1 MNEKLPLRILPH
13 VCRWLLV
20 ATALMVAFEASSQ
33 GIIVRGKVTNP
44 DGESLPGVSVT
55 VQGTSSG
62 TVTDTEGTYSI
73 QLPDEN
79 QTLVFSFI
87 GYVSQ
92 KVTVNGR
99 SVIDIELESD
109 IRALEEVVIIGYGT
123 VNKTDLTG
131 SVGQVKVAELT
142 KAPVA
147 SFTEALAGRVAGVR
161 VSATDGQPGGGFNIV
176 IRGAGSLTQST
187 SPLFVIDGFPVEDLD
202 PATLNPEDI
211 ESITI
216 LKDASSTAVYGSRAA
231 NGVVLIQTKRGK
243 VGKPI
248 VTINSS
254 YGVQQITKTMDLMSP
269 YEFVKYQSEL
279 NPTSFNT
286 PAYFADEK
294 TLEDYRNVQGIDW
307 QDKVIRSGA
316 VQIHNLAIRGGTDQ
330 TQYAISGSLYD
341 QEGVIVNTG
350 VNRYTGRIT
359 LDQSIGNKIKTGIT
373 ANYSGVTSHGQV
385 LNQGAGN
392 SSPSSYVLF
401 RTWAY
406 RPVTP
411 EGGDQLV
418 DELVDSDAVNNSDFR
433 VNPFIDLENQHQ
445 YNFTNLLQANSYVS
459 YNITKDLVL
468 KITGGIYHEKVQWD
482 RFYNSKTSQGSPHN
496 PSNVNGIN
504 GLVRYFNNNSF
515 SNENTLNYTKTFQ
528 NNHTITGLGL
538 FAVNSYKAE
547 VNGYSGRQLPN
558 ENLGMDGL
566 EEGLPYDPVAS
577 SSVNT
582 MVSYAT
588 RWDYNYKSKY
598 MITGTFRADGSSKFV
613 DHWGYF
619 PGGAIAWNMDKEKF
633 FSKAFPFISSS
644 KIRASYGT
652 IGNNRVGDFDTYP
665 RLTQSLHGYS
675 FNNQTPIGAVYVS
688 AVGNPSLR
696 WEKVTTVDLGYELG
710 LFNDRIGLEVDLYD
724 KQTEDLLL
732 NAALPP
738 TTGFFSAVKNIGRL
752 KNRGIEITLHTVNLS
767 PLSSDG
773 LHWDTHFNISFNRNE
788 ILELT
793 RGQQSLQSIASFE
806 SQFNSPLYSS
816 EIGKPAGM
824 MIGYIWEGNYQYEDF
839 DNPAPGVYI
848 LKNSVPTNGA
858 LRNTIQ
864 PGDIKYTDLNGD
876 GVVNVNDKTIIGRG
890 QPIFIGGF
898 ANNLA
903 YKGFNLHV
911 FFQGSYGNDIYN
923 ANRLSLEGNSNG
935 RANMNQFASYANRWS
950 PENPTN
956 ANYRTRGQGPIGVH
970 SSRVVEDGSF
980 LRLKTV
986 SLSYTLPA
994 SVLQKLHSF
1003 NQLSFNVTS
1012 QNLHTWTSYS
1022 GLDPEVSTRNPIL
1035 TPGFDFSAYPQAR
1048 TIVFGIKAEF

>member
-1 MNEKLPLRILPH
+1 MNEKLPLRVSPH
-13 VCRWLLV
+13 FYRWLLV
-20 ATALMVAFEASSQ
+20 TIAFMVTFHAHSQ
-33 GIIVRGKVTNP
+33 GLVVRGKVTSQ
-44 DGESLPGVSVT
+44 DGESIPGANVSI
-55 VQGTSSG
+55 QGTTLG
-62 TVTDTEGTYSI
+62 TVTDSNGGYSI
-73 QLPDEN
+73 QTQDGN

-92 KVTVNGR
+92 KVAVGGR
-99 SVIDIELESD
+99 SVVDVVLESD
-109 IRALEEVVIIGYGT
+109 VKSLEEVVIIGYGS

-131 SVGQVKVAELT
+131 SVGQVNVGEMAI
-142 KAPVA
+142 APVA
-147 SFTEALAGRVAGVR
+147 SFSEALAGRVAGVR
-161 VSATDGQPGGGFNIV
+161 VSATDGQPGGGMNIV

-187 SPLFVIDGFPVEDLD
+187 SPLFVIDGFPIEDLD

-231 NGVVLIQTKRGK
+231 NGVILIQTKRGS
-243 VGKPI
+243 VGKPV
-248 VTINSS
+248 VTLNSS
-254 YGVQQITKTMDLMSP
+254 YGLQEITKTMEVMSP
-269 YEFVKYQSEL
+269 YEFVKYQMEL
-279 NPTSFNT
+279 NPTSFST

-294 TLEDYRNVQGIDW
+294 TLEDYRNVEGIDW
-307 QDKVIRSGA
+307 QDAVIRTGS
-316 VQIHNLAIRGGTDQ
+316 VQIHNLAIRGGSEQ
-330 TQYAISGSLYD
+330 TQYAVSGSLYD
-341 QEGVIVNTG
+341 QDGVILNTG
-350 VNRYTGRIT
+350 VKRYTGRIT
-359 LDQSIGNKIKTGIT
+359 LDQTISNKIKTGIT

-406 RPVTP
+406 RPITP
-411 EGGDQLV
+411 EGDDLLNAPV
-418 DELVDSDAVNNSDFR
+418 DEDAVNNSDFR

-445 YNFTNLLQANSYVS
+445 FNTTNLLQANAHLT
-459 YNITKDLVL
+459 YNFTKDLFL
-468 KITGGIYHEKVQWD
+468 KITGGVFREAIRWD

-496 PSNVNGIN
+496 PSNVNGVN
-504 GLVRYFNNNSF
+504 GMVRYFNNNSY
-515 SNENTLNYTKTFQ
+515 STENTLNYTKTFD
-528 NNHTITGLGL
+528 NDHTITALGL
-538 FAVNSYKAE
+538 FAINGYNSA

-558 ENLGMDGL
+558 ENLGMNGL
-566 EEGLPYDPVAS
+566 EEGLPYDPVARS
-577 SSVNT
+577 GVNT
-582 MVSYAT
+582 LLSYAG
-588 RWDYNYKSKY
+588 RLDYNYKSKY
-598 MITGTFRADGSSKFV
+598 ILTGTYRADGSSKFV

-619 PGGAIAWNMDKEKF
+619 PGGAIAWNMDREDF
-633 FSKAFPFISSS
+633 FNKTFPFISTS
-644 KIRASYGT
+644 KLRASYGS

-675 FNNQTPIGAVYVS
+675 FNNQTPVGAVYVS

-710 LFNDRIGLEVDLYD
+710 LFNDRIGLEVDVYE
-724 KQTEDLLL
+724 KVTEDLLL
-732 NAALPP
+732 DAALPP
-738 TTGFFSAVKNIGRL
+738 TTGFSSAVKNIGKLRNKGL
-752 KNRGIEITLHTVNLS
+752 EITLHTVNLTS
-767 PLSSDG
+767 ASASG
-773 LHWDTHFNISFNRNE
+773 LQWDSHLNISFNENE
-788 ILELT
+788 IMALT
-793 RGQQSLQSIASFE
+793 RGQQSLQSIAGFE
-806 SQFNSPLYSS
+806 SQFNSPLYMS

-839 DNPAPGVYI
+839 DNPAPNVYI
-848 LKNSVPTNGA
+848 LKSSVPTNGA

-864 PGDIKYTDLNGD
+864 PGDIKYRDLNGD

-890 QPIFIGGF
+890 QPVFIGGF

-911 FFQGSYGNDIYN
+911 FLQGSYGNDIYN

-956 ANYRTRGQGPIGVH
+956 ENYRTRGQGPIGVH

-986 SLSYTLPA
+986 SLSYALPA
-994 SVLQKLHSF
+994 QMLESLRYFSHLSV
-1003 NQLSFNVTS
+1003 NVAS
-1012 QNLHTWTSYS
+1012 QNLYTWTRYS